1 MLVAPALDARSDDV
15 DRRSRTLDFVRRV
28 DDLLP
33 DVEKVVASFNPADAL
48 ADTPARVIA
57 ATDKG
62 SLIAAAFAADAVI
75 IGPMCFT
82 NESIDNSGDGDLV
95 GEDASGVAFAAGLA
109 CVAAIV
115 DRPLWV
121 LGASIGDVSA
131 EPSRGLAR
139 AVFELAT
146 VVSVVDDASRSA
158 VEALGARAD
167 TVHIGEPK
175 HLALAPESNATTP
188 RSPETL
194 ALVGRL
200 SPSVHRQLWLRHQE
214 LEHELARRGRAIRDR
229 DGVIRR
235 REDDIA
241 ALRVEAARKEAELEA
256 RGLAAIETELT
267 EIKGSR
273 AWRAVDRYR
282 LLRARVRAF
291 RAIRRRLTEPARP
304 PTPLQSASPL
314 RTHRAAKHDVVCLS
328 IIDWDSRWQRPQQI
342 ASKFADNGHRVF
354 YVRMSGFLPPGERAY
369 ELAELREK
377 VWGVTV
383 TTRMHPRVY
392 EQPIDP
398 TIASAVAD
406 SLAALRSEHDI
417 SLAVALVQIPT
428 WRPVAALVRQRFGW
442 NVVYDCM
449 DEWSGFPG
457 ISESVIDE
465 ETSLAASADIVV
477 VSGKRL
483 LEKWA
488 AAGPPVVLA
497 RNATDFDRF
506 ASDPGPSELDDVDG
520 PVIGYFGAISEW
532 LDLGLVAW
540 AARERPAYT
549 FVLVGAPEIDVRAV
563 KKLPNVRLLGQRPY
577 EEIPAHLARF
587 DVCIIPFLVN
597 DITAA
602 TDPVKFYEYLS
613 GGKPV
618 VSTWMPELEA
628 YAEHVSLARNRDQFL
643 SFIDAAVTED
653 DVAKR
658 DGRID
663 VARANDWQA
672 RYEVIESAIAEV
684 LGMLSIVVV
693 TYGNFELNRQCIES
707 VLVNTTHPSFELI
720 VVDNASGDATPEYLR
735 QCAVNDDRVR
745 VVIND
750 DNVGFA
756 AGVNQGLALAR
767 GDVIV
772 ILNNDTVVP
781 SGWQAP
787 LLRHLEDTDV
797 GLVVASTNSSGNES
811 RIPVSYTDLDE
822 MEEFAVQRRR
832 AHDGRSF
839 DIRVAAMYCVALRR
853 DVFEG
858 VGPLDERFGV
868 GWFED
873 DDYSH
878 RTRLAGYRVICAEDA
893 FVHHVGQAAFQL
905 LPSGDLEALWDANQQ
920 RFEEKWAT
928 RWEPHTLRPEL
939 ADVQP
944 ERHPPD

>member
-1 MLVAPALDARSDDV
+1 MSSPTTSRRLVLVAPALDAPSEDV
-15 DRRSRTLDFVRRV
+15 DRRSRALDFVRRV

-33 DVEKVVASFNPADAL
+33 DVEKVVASFDSPDAL
-48 ADTPARVIA
+48 ADAPARVIA
-57 ATDKG
+57 ATDTG

-82 NESIDNSGDGDLV
+82 SEPLDASGDGDLL
-95 GEDASGVAFAAGLA
+95 GGDATGLVFAAGLA

-121 LGASIGDVSA
+121 LGASVGDLSA
-131 EPSRGLAR
+131 EPSQRLAR

-146 VVSVVDDASRSA
+146 VVSVVDDASGSEVA
-158 VEALGARAD
+158 ALGAGAGS
-167 TVHIGEPK
+167 VHVGEVP
-175 HLALAPESNATTP
+175 HLALATEPIAATP

-194 ALVGRL
+194 ALVGQL
-200 SPSVHRQLWLRHQE
+200 SPRVHRELWLRHQE
-214 LEHELARRGRAIRDR
+214 LEHEVARRGRAIRDR
-229 DGVIRR
+229 DAVIRR

-241 ALRVEAARKEAELEA
+241 ALRSEAARKEAELEA
-256 RGLAAIETELT
+256 RGLAAIETELS

-282 LLRARVRAF
+282 MLRARVRAF

-304 PTPLQSASPL
+304 PMPLQSASPL
-314 RTHRAAKHDVVCLS
+314 RSHRAAKHDVVCLS

-369 ELAELREK
+369 ELSELREN

-383 TTRMHPRVY
+383 ATRMHPRVY
-392 EQPIDP
+392 EQPIEP

-406 SLAALRSEHDI
+406 SLAALRSELDI

-428 WRPVAALVRQRFGW
+428 WQPVAALVRQRFGW
-442 NVVYDCM
+442 RVVYDCM

-457 ISESVIDE
+457 ISDSVIAE
-465 ETSLAASADIVV
+465 EARLAATADLVV
-477 VSGKRL
+477 VSGTRL
-483 LEKWA
+483 LEKWSG
-488 AAGPPVVLA
+488 AGPPVALA

-506 ASDPGPSELDDVDG
+506 SKDDGPSELDDVDG

-532 LDLGLVAW
+532 LDRDLVAW
-540 AARERPAYT
+540 VARERPTYT
-549 FVLVGAPEIDVRAV
+549 FALVGAPEVDVRSL
-563 KKLPNVRLLGQRPY
+563 KKLSNVLLLGQRPY

-618 VSTWMPELEA
+618 VSTWMPELDE
-628 YAEHVSLARNRDQFL
+628 YRDHVFLARDRDQFL
-643 SFIDAAVTED
+643 GFLDAAVTED

-658 DGRID
+658 DGRIAL
-663 VARANDWQA
+663 ARANDWQA
-672 RYEVIESAIAEV
+672 RYEIIERAIADV

-707 VLVNTTHPSFELI
+707 VLVNTTHPNFELI
-720 VVDNASGDATPEYLR
+720 VIDNASADETPEYLE
-735 QCAVNDDRVR
+735 QCAADDDRVR
-745 VVIND
+745 VVLNG

-756 AGVNQGLALAR
+756 AGVNQGLALAS
-767 GDVIV
+767 GDVLV

-787 LLRHLEDTDV
+787 LLRHLEHADV

-811 RIPVSYTDLDE
+811 RIPVSYTDLEE
-822 MEEFAVQRRR
+822 MEEFAAQRRR
-832 AHDGRSF
+832 EHDGRSF
-839 DIRVAAMYCVALRR
+839 DIRVAAMYCVGMRR
-853 DVFEG
+853 DLYDG
-858 VGPLDERFGV
+858 IGPLDERFGV

-878 RTRLAGYRVICAEDA
+878 RARLAGYRVICAEDA

-905 LPSGDLEALWDANQQ
+905 LPSGDLEELWDTNQQ

-939 ADVQP
+939 D
-944 ERHPPD
+944 